1 VQSDNKLPHVET
13 SLELKDQNSEI
24 EVSALKDGGP
34 EAQTRQPVRE
44 QLIQRFEKWLDDVL
58 AEEEP
63 LEGIAEELLSELED
77 RDSSGTVRPTD
88 SKYDLYSTWSAI
100 TALTQ
105 EVKLQGR
112 AFQHLSDKME
122 PLLGTGEST
131 NRLLEAHKETLY
143 DVRLIAEE
151 ARAVRTKRENELV
164 LDAQDRVRR
173 GLISVLID
181 IRDRLIIGLRS
192 ADKGRRKLNE
202 YRNSSLPAKIFFNKS
217 AGINHMVE
225 IVSSL
230 KKGYG
235 LGLDRLDEVMQQL
248 GIHEIICEG
257 KPFNPRLMNVVD
269 VEETLEAPDGMVL
282 EVYRAGYM
290 FNSEVLRPVQ
300 VKVARAPE
308 RNISEI

>member
-1 VQSDNKLPHVET
+1 MQSDNKLPHVET

-24 EVSALKDGGP
+24 EVSVLKDGGP
-34 EAQTRQPVRE
+34 ETQTRQPVRE
-44 QLIQRFEKWLDDVL
+44 QLIQRFERWLDDVL
-58 AEEEP
+58 AEGEP

-122 PLLGTGEST
+122 PMLGTGESI
-131 NRLLEAHKETLY
+131 NRLLEAHKETLS
-143 DVRLIAEE
+143 DVRRIAEE
-151 ARAVRTKRENELV
+151 ARAARTKRENELV

-192 ADKGRRKLNE
+192 VDKSHRKLNE
-202 YRNSSLPAKIFFNKS
+202 YRNSSLLAKIFFNKS

-230 KKGYG
+230 KKGYS

-257 KPFNPRLMNVVD
+257 KPFDPRLMNVVD

-290 FNSEVLRPVQ
+290 FNSEVLRPAQ
-300 VKVARAPE
+300 VKVVRAPE